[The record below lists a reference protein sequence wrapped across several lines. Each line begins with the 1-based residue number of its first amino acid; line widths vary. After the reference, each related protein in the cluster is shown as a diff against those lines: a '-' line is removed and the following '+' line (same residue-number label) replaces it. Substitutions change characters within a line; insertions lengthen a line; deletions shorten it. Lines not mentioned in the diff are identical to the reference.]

1 MSLGNSVLLLYQLH
15 SEKMGYLYI
24 PCMHILCQNLKFYT
38 QNSGNKSFAKDSDGE
53 FFHCLTC
60 IVFEA
65 LIGIQ

>member
-15 SEKMGYLYI
+15 SEKLGYLYI
-24 PCMHILCQNLKFYT
+24 PCMHILCQNLKSYT

-53 FFHCLTC
+53 FFRCLKC

-65 LIGIQ
+65 LMEIK